1 MIKIDT
7 ISQEGYEKVIRIT
20 EPESGLD
27 CVIAIQNI
35 SNLKEV
41 ALCSIK
47 FEEYSSQNLQLDRTL
62 KYAEAMSKKVFY
74 AGLSYIGGSITIN
87 NSTLK
92 SIKKAIDELT
102 TVLESHKDSILAFVE
117 SDIDELAVEHLCEV
131 NENIINIP
139 SDLYFKAQAKGAYY
153 SIRALQQFLHGNKNL
168 QYKHIVINGVGR
180 LGSELA
186 QLLERAGANITVCDN
201 NKENINSLYQK
212 SPMFLELK
220 LTVDLFFIYELR
232 FLYLS

>member
-27 CVIAIQNI
+27 CIIAIQNI

-92 SIKKAIDELT
+92 NIKKAIDELT

-131 NENIINIP
+131 NENIIITE
-139 SDLYFKAQAKGAYY
+139 KG
-153 SIRALQQFLHGNKNL
+153 
-168 QYKHIVINGVGR
+168 
-180 LGSELA
+180 
-186 QLLERAGANITVCDN
+186 
-201 NKENINSLYQK
+201 
-212 SPMFLELK
+212 
-220 LTVDLFFIYELR
+220 
-232 FLYLS
+232 